1 MLSLSH
7 YSGSLGLGGK
17 TAAHTTP
24 LHLSDLPLTQ
34 MCKVFVG
41 AGAGLSRNIM
51 NGCHVVLSPRVP
63 SPEPPEGRSEAEA
76 CSLESQSSRKQKQKE
91 AEEGGGVP

>member
-7 YSGSLGLGGK
+7 YSGSLGLGEK
-17 TAAHTTP
+17 TATHTTP

-34 MCKVFVG
+34 MRKVFVG
-41 AGAGLSRNIM
+41 AGAGNIM
-51 NGCHVVLSPRVP
+51 NGCHVALSPCVP
-63 SPEPPEGRSEAEA
+63 SPELPEGRSEAEA

-91 AEEGGGVP
+91 AEEGGGVT